1 MGIYY
6 LIFVGVTA
14 FSILEKL
21 LPEGKMKKTMRH
33 AAGLTLTVYLLFP
46 IKNLIKKGLFS
57 GFDAENI
64 TIQTDFL
71 DKTFLKQVELDKYVL
86 IEKLKNYGIE
96 ADYDAIYVEYE
107 TENKIIYKKVV
118 LNLKNCVINKDNPHI
133 DKLEIEKTINSVFT
147 GAETEITCDE

>member
-6 LIFVGVTA
+6 LIFVGVTV

-33 AAGLTLTVYLLFP
+33 AVALTLTVYLLFP
-46 IKNLIKKGLFS
+46 IKNLIKNGLFS
-57 GFDAENI
+57 GFDTENI
-64 TIQTDFL
+64 TIQTDFI
-71 DKTFLKQVELDKYVL
+71 DKTFLKQVELDKYAL

-96 ADYDAIYVEYE
+96 ADNNAIYVEYE

-147 GAETEITCDE
+147 GAETEIICDV